1 MTERVLVVDDEQDL
15 AEGLKKHFYE
25 KHKIEITNTPMKG
38 LTMLAKCGPYAVV
51 VSGKSMPE
59 MDGVTFLQ
67 KSMEQFPNTSR
78 ILLTGS
84 GDYETAMAAINKAR
98 VFRFFP
104 KPCSIADLGAAIE
117 EGILHYSQKIS
128 DKERQD
134 KTLSGSIN
142 LIIKMMEAT
151 SPEVFRRVSIMRA
164 TIKPIVK
171 LMKYNNL
178 WELDMAILL
187 SQLPEILLPRSIRLK
202 LAKEYKLTAEEQ
214 EVLSLAP
221 QRTRDLVASVPN
233 LIPVAKSIYYKD
245 KGFDGSGLPSDTVK
259 GEEIPMNARY
269 VYFLQQLIKQSQG
282 KPPTK
287 LHFMELTRTPELFD
301 PKLLEAARMVFTNA

>member
-1 MTERVLVVDDEQDL
+1 MTERVLVVDDEEDL

-59 MDGVTFLQ
+59 MDGVTFLEQ
-67 KSMEQFPNTSR
+67 SMEKFPNTSR

-84 GDYETAMAAINKAR
+84 GDYDTAMTAINKAR

-104 KPCSIADLGAAIE
+104 KPCSISELGAAIE
-117 EGILHYSQKIS
+117 DGIKHYLQKVS

-142 LIIKMMEAT
+142 MIIKMMEAT

-171 LMKYNNL
+171 LMKYPNL

-221 QRTRDLVASVPN
+221 QRTRDLVGSIPN
-233 LIPVAKSIYYKD
+233 LVPVAKSIYYKD
-245 KGFDGSGLPSDTVK
+245 KGFDGSGLPLDTVK
-259 GEEIPMNARY
+259 GDDIPMNARF
-269 VYFLQQLIKQSQG
+269 VFFLQQLVKQSQG

-301 PKLLEAARMVFTNA
+301 PKLLEAARTVFTNG